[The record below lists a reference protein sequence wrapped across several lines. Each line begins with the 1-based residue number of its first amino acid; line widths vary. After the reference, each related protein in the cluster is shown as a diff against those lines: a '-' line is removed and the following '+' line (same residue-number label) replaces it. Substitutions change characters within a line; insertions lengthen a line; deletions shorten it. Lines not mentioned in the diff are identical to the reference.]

1 LTNPLETLLTV
12 AHAQDLIRDAALAR
26 SLQQARDFWRLRDSF
41 SEAQKGAG
49 GSIKHD
55 ISVPIARIPEFLE
68 RAAKVVERIAPGARP
83 VPFGHFGD
91 GNLHYNVSQPEG
103 ADRSDYLA
111 LWERM
116 SDAIFELVSELGG
129 SISAEHGIGQMKRDA
144 LLLHKTP
151 VELDM
156 MRAIKHALD
165 PKGILNPGKLL

>member
-1 LTNPLETLLTV
+1 MRKLLTA
-12 AHAQDLIRDAALAR
+12 AHANTASFATPRSPR
-26 SLQQARDFWRLRDSF
+26 SLQQAQDFWRLRDAF

-55 ISVPIARIPEFLE
+55 ISVPVARIPEFLK
-68 RAAKVVERIAPGARP
+68 RAASVVERVCPGARP

-103 ADRSDYLA
+103 MDRAAYLA
-111 LWERM
+111 LW
-116 SDAIFELVSELGG
+116 DADVGG
-129 SISAEHGIGQMKRDA
+129 DIRTRRGTRRLDFGRAWHRPDEARGVAAATRRA
-144 LLLHKTP
+144 

-156 MRAIKHALD
+156 MRAIKQALD

>member
-1 LTNPLETLLTV
+1 MV
-12 AHAQDLIRDAALAR
+12 GHAQGLVRDAALAR
-26 SLQQARDFWRLRDSF
+26 SLQQAQDFWRLRDAF

-55 ISVPIARIPEFLE
+55 ISVPIARIPEFLT
-68 RAAKVVERIAPGARP
+68 RATAVVERISPGARP

-103 ADRSDYLA
+103 ADRAQYLT
-111 LWERM
+111 LWEQM
-116 SDAIFELVSELGG
+116 SNAIFELVSELGG

-144 LLLHKTP
+144 LRRHKTV